1 MASQDSWTG
10 WIVFAG
16 FVIIIVGVMDVLQG
30 FIAILEDE
38 YVVATPKG
46 LAIFDVTAWGWT
58 SLIWGALLVIA
69 GLGLLGG
76 AGWAR
81 WLAIFGVAIN
91 AIQQVAFLS
100 NYPQA
105 YPLWN
110 ILIVALNIVV
120 LYALTAR
127 WEGYTATLR
136 APTTCPA
143 PAAAPPGGGTGPA
156 VLLVGLVVH
165 LRDLDRDLERGGDL
179 ARRGCDPRRA
189 DDRCDRRKHA
199 TDLLGV
205 DTHLACNGEV
215 HQVRDRRR
223 IDGDKR
229 RDAYERKRLRV
240 QTRRFDRIRRHAR
253 QQVEYRRL
261 AG

>member
-16 FVIIIVGVMDVLQG
+16 FVVIIVGVMDALQG

-46 LAIFDVTAWGWT
+46 LALFDVTAWGWT
-58 SLIWGALLVIA
+58 SLIWGGVLILA

-81 WLAIFGVAIN
+81 WLAIFGVGIN

-110 ILIVALNIVV
+110 ILIVALNIV
-120 LYALTAR
+120 ALTAR
-127 WEGYTATLR
+127 WQGF
-136 APTTCPA
+136 
-143 PAAAPPGGGTGPA
+143 
-156 VLLVGLVVH
+156 
-165 LRDLDRDLERGGDL
+165 RDS
-179 ARRGCDPRRA
+179 
-189 DDRCDRRKHA
+189 
-199 TDLLGV
+199 
-205 DTHLACNGEV
+205 
-215 HQVRDRRR
+215 VR
-223 IDGDKR
+223 
-229 RDAYERKRLRV
+229 V
-240 QTRRFDRIRRHAR
+240 
-253 QQVEYRRL
+253 
-261 AG
+261 